1 MAGDVNKSVNIAF
14 KASTENL
21 ERNLKKIPN
30 ITDAQASK
38 AAKELDKNFKK
49 MEGSAEKTSKSV
61 SAKMK
66 NMGKSF
72 AAVGAAV
79 VAIGA
84 ATIKLGQHFADLT
97 NELVDASTKT
107 GIAVDTLAGLRLA
120 AEGSGLA
127 FGNLEG
133 GLIKFQGSMDA
144 ANKGSKL
151 TADAFAELGVNVA
164 DAGGNLRDA
173 DDVFNESVKALG
185 QIENATERN
194 ATAMILFGR
203 SAGPALI
210 QSGALENLENMKTLA
225 TEFGISVEDDA
236 IDSMATF
243 QRKMAEFGTVATGE
257 MQRVMNSVSGGN
269 SLNSSIDFVT
279 ESVVFMGSLTRDTLA
294 MVGQAFENVFVV
306 AQAGY
311 LAMTGET
318 DRAMVIMNDN
328 ARENA
333 QAVENMGNAFTRANE
348 RVAQF
353 QKLSAAST
361 APQKMTATAAATE
374 TATGAMKGLSTAS
387 KEVTENIDL
396 IAEFLNDSLVAN
408 VELESQV
415 KDRLTPEYQ
424 KQLSAVKELGQ
435 AIDAQVFSTQL
446 QLDALVD
453 TTDARA
459 LSVKEQTQLLMLADE
474 LDTLESLAAENRV
487 AEQKELQD
495 ILDDTKKKY
504 LDDISERKAAEEKAQ
519 ADIIAAQQEGIT
531 RVTDLGQNFVNVMTA
546 ISDLMSVIHEKQIT
560 EFRDKTDSEL
570 KAIDQMVKDGVIT
583 AEQAAERRA
592 SVEKGYSQQVE
603 ELKLKEF
610 KINQSAAIASIAFDT
625 ASAIAQALTLPP
637 VVRGATIAAVTA
649 TGALQSAAVLSQ
661 SPPKFDVGGMVGSN
675 DSAPDVVQASLLS
688 GEAVLDRS
696 TVQSL
701 GGAEGVRRLQFG
713 GIHSSGAPILI
724 QPFKHIDRYNR
735 AVARQ
740 TPRRIG
746 SGAY

>member
-14 KASTENL
+14 KASTEDL
-21 ERNLKKIPN
+21 ERSLKKIPN

-49 MEGSAEKTSKSV
+49 MEGSADRTSKSV

-72 AAVGAAV
+72 AAVAVAV
-79 VAIGA
+79 VAMGA

-133 GLIKFQGSMDA
+133 GLIKFQGSMDT
-144 ANKGSKL
+144 ANKGTKL
-151 TADAFAELGVNVA
+151 TADAFAALGVSVA
-164 DAGGNLRDA
+164 DADGNLRSA
-173 DDVFNESVKALG
+173 DDVFNESVKSLG
-185 QIENATERN
+185 QIENVTERN

-225 TEFGISVEDDA
+225 TEFGVSINENG

-257 MQRVMNSVSGGN
+257 LQKVMNAISGGN

-279 ESVVFMGSLTRDTLA
+279 ESVVFMGSLTGDTLA
-294 MVGQAFENVFVV
+294 MVGQSFENVFVL

-311 LAMTGET
+311 LAMTGDVE
-318 DRAMVIMNDN
+318 RAQIIINN
-328 ARENA
+328 AGQEQTQTIENLA
-333 QAVENMGNAFTRANE
+333 NAFTRANE
-348 RVAQF
+348 RVAKF
-353 QKLSAAST
+353 QELSRDST
-361 APQKMTATAAATE
+361 APQKMTETANATDAATD
-374 TATGAMKGLSTAS
+374 AMKGLSTAS
-387 KEVTENIDL
+387 QQVTENVDQ
-396 IAEFLNDSLVAN
+396 IAEFLHDLFQTNIK
-408 VELESQV
+408 LEKQIR
-415 KDRLTPEYQ
+415 DRLTPEYR
-424 KQLSAVKELGQ
+424 KQMEAAKELGLE
-435 AIDAQVFSTQL
+435 IDSVVRSTENQF
-446 QLDALVD
+446 DALLE
-453 TTDARA
+453 TASARA
-459 LSVKEQTQLLMLADE
+459 LSVKEQVQLNLLAEE
-474 LDTLESLAAENRV
+474 LNTTETLAAENRI
-487 AEQKELQD
+487 AEQKELHD
-495 ILDDTKKKY
+495 ILTQTKNKY
-504 LDDISERKAAEEKAQ
+504 LDDIAERKAAEQQAQ
-519 ADIIAAQQEGIT
+519 ADIISAQQAGIT
-531 RVTDLGQNFVNVMTA
+531 RVADLGQNFANVMNA
-546 ISDLMSVIHEKQIT
+546 SADLMSVIHEKQIT

-570 KAIDQMVKDGVIT
+570 AAIDKMVQDGVIT
-583 AEQAAERRA
+583 AEQAAARKA

-610 KINQSAAIASIAFDT
+610 KVNQTAAVASIAFDT
-625 ASAIAQALTLPP
+625 AKAIAQALILPP

-649 TGALQSAAVLSQ
+649 TGALQTAAVLSQ
-661 SPPKFDVGGMVGSN
+661 SPPKFDVGGMVGSS

-701 GGAEGVRRLQFG
+701 GGAEGVRRLQSG
-713 GIHSSGAPILI
+713 GMMGGAPILI